1 MNPIINDV
9 NCFIVDV
16 PTIRPHKMAVS
27 TMNAQSLVIVRLR
40 CSDGTEGI
48 GEATTIGGLNYGG
61 ESPESIKANID
72 AYFKP
77 LLLGRPAS
85 QIANLRKLV
94 NSTIKDNRFAK
105 SAIETALFDA
115 YGKRLGISVSDL
127 FGGRIHDRIS
137 VLWTLASGD
146 TQADI
151 AEAQHMLDL
160 RRHNIFK
167 LKIGLREPLDDIKH
181 IAAIRNA
188 LGDNVSLRVD
198 INQGWSETQTLR
210 YLPDLADAGVELVEQ
225 PIHEKN
231 FEGMQRLT
239 KLACLPIMA
248 DEALK
253 GPHDA
258 FRMAAGHCANVFAIK
273 IEQAG
278 GLQNARDMIA
288 IAEAAGIALYGGTML
303 EGSISTIAAA
313 HLFSTIAKLEW
324 GTEMFGPLLLKD
336 EILTTPLNYSD
347 FGLTLPRG
355 PGLGIELDEEKLAF
369 YTRKP

>member
-1 MNPIINDV
+1 MDAVISDINCSIID
-9 NCFIVDV
+9 I

-27 TMNAQSLVIVRLR
+27 TMGAQSLVIVRLR
-40 CSDGTEGI
+40 CSDDIEGI

-61 ESPESIKANID
+61 ESPESIKTNIE

-77 LLLGRPAS
+77 LLLGQPAS
-85 QIANLRKLV
+85 QIASLRKRL
-94 NSTIKDNRFAK
+94 NGAIKDNRFAK
-105 SAIETALFDA
+105 SAIETALYDA
-115 YGKRLGISVSDL
+115 YGKRLGVSLSDL

-151 AEAQHMLDL
+151 AEAQHMLGM
-160 RRHNIFK
+160 RRHNSFK
-167 LKIGLREPLDDIKH
+167 LKIGLREPRDDIKH
-181 IAAIRNA
+181 ITAVRKA
-188 LGDNVSLRVD
+188 LGDDVSLRVD

-210 YLPDLADAGVELVEQ
+210 YLPGLADAGVELVEQ

-239 KLACLPIMA
+239 ALACLPIMA

-303 EGSISTIAAA
+303 EGSVSTIAAA
-313 HLFSTIAKLEW
+313 HLFSTIGKLEW

-336 EILTTPLNYSD
+336 EILTLPLDYSD
-347 FGLTLPRG
+347 FSLGLPRG
-355 PGLGIELDEEKLAF
+355 PGLGIELDEDKLAF
-369 YTRKP
+369 YARKP